1 MKSIAKLNQSRK
13 GTDMYKIQSKVP
25 GRGEWITVCRRP
37 KREAETALRRLTK
50 AHFPARIVKVG
61 R

>member
-1 MKSIAKLNQSRK
+1 
-13 GTDMYKIQSKVP
+13 MYKIQSKFP

-37 KREAETALRRLTK
+37 KREAEIALRRLTK
-50 AHFPARIVKVG
+50 AHFKARIVKVG